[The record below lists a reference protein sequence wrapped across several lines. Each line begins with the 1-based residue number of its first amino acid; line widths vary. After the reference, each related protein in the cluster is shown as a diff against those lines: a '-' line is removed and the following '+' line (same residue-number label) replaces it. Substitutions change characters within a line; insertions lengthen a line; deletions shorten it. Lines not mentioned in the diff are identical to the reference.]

1 MFLVDSHC
9 HLDGL
14 DYESLHKD
22 VDDVLAKAAARDVK
36 FCLAVA
42 TTLPGYLHMR
52 DLVGERDNVVFSCGV
67 HPLNQNDPYDVEDL
81 RRLAAEEGV
90 VALGETGLDYYYTPE
105 TKVRQQESF
114 IHHIQIGRELNKP
127 VIVHTRDAR
136 ADTLAI
142 LREEKVTDCGGVL
155 HCFTEDRETA
165 GKLLDL
171 GFYISFSG
179 IVTFRN
185 AEQLRDAAR
194 YVPLD
199 RLLVETDSPYL
210 APVPHRGKE
219 NQPAMVRDVAE
230 YMAVLKGV
238 AVEELAQATT
248 DNFARLF
255 ADNVFWQSLGNN
267 LLYIL
272 LTVVPGV
279 TLALLLAV
287 ALSENHRV
295 NRWLRTAFFFPMII
309 PMVSAAA
316 LWLFIFMPG
325 LGLLDHYLAKLFG
338 PMNNNWLGR
347 SNSALLALALIGV
360 WKFAGYYM
368 LFFLAGLQSIPAST
382 REAALMEGATR
393 TQVFFKVTLPL
404 LRPTLSF
411 VITTALIYSITQIDH
426 VAVMTRGGPDNAT
439 TVLLYYIQNLTWDSH
454 VLGKASAA
462 TFLTLAGLFAFSLI
476 NLKLLEKGAHYE
488 R

>member
-90 VALGETGLDYYYTPE
+90 VALGETGLDYHYTPE

-194 YVPLD
+194 YVPPGS
-199 RLLVETDSPYL
+199 VT
-210 APVPHRGKE
+210 G
-219 NQPAMVRDVAE
+219 
-230 YMAVLKGV
+230 
-238 AVEELAQATT
+238 
-248 DNFARLF
+248 
-255 ADNVFWQSLGNN
+255 GN
-267 LLYIL
+267 
-272 LTVVPGV
+272 
-279 TLALLLAV
+279 
-287 ALSENHRV
+287 
-295 NRWLRTAFFFPMII
+295 
-309 PMVSAAA
+309 
-316 LWLFIFMPG
+316 
-325 LGLLDHYLAKLFG
+325 
-338 PMNNNWLGR
+338 
-347 SNSALLALALIGV
+347 
-360 WKFAGYYM
+360 
-368 LFFLAGLQSIPAST
+368 
-382 REAALMEGATR
+382 
-393 TQVFFKVTLPL
+393 
-404 LRPTLSF
+404 
-411 VITTALIYSITQIDH
+411 
-426 VAVMTRGGPDNAT
+426 
-439 TVLLYYIQNLTWDSH
+439 
-454 VLGKASAA
+454 
-462 TFLTLAGLFAFSLI
+462 
-476 NLKLLEKGAHYE
+476 
-488 R
+488 

>member
-67 HPLNQNDPYDVEDL
+67 HPLNQNDPYDVE
-81 RRLAAEEGV
+81 
-90 VALGETGLDYYYTPE
+90 
-105 TKVRQQESF
+105 
-114 IHHIQIGRELNKP
+114 
-127 VIVHTRDAR
+127 
-136 ADTLAI
+136 DTLAI

-238 AVEELAQATT
+238 AVEELAQVTT

-255 ADNVFWQSLGNN
+255 HIDAS
-267 LLYIL
+267 
-272 LTVVPGV
+272 
-279 TLALLLAV
+279 
-287 ALSENHRV
+287 R
-295 NRWLRTAFFFPMII
+295 
-309 PMVSAAA
+309 
-316 LWLFIFMPG
+316 
-325 LGLLDHYLAKLFG
+325 
-338 PMNNNWLGR
+338 
-347 SNSALLALALIGV
+347 
-360 WKFAGYYM
+360 
-368 LFFLAGLQSIPAST
+368 LQSI
-382 REAALMEGATR
+382 R
-393 TQVFFKVTLPL
+393 
-404 LRPTLSF
+404 
-411 VITTALIYSITQIDH
+411 
-426 VAVMTRGGPDNAT
+426 
-439 TVLLYYIQNLTWDSH
+439 
-454 VLGKASAA
+454 
-462 TFLTLAGLFAFSLI
+462 
-476 NLKLLEKGAHYE
+476 
-488 R
+488 